1 MNFYAVFAVYF
12 LFWVMSVF
20 LVLPFGVR
28 TPHETGEAMVP
39 GQADSAPTNYRPLR
53 VFVSATILSLVLF
66 SIFYANYVNGW
77 VTTDDINLA
86 RLHREG

>member
-1 MNFYAVFAVYF
+1 
-12 LFWVMSVF
+12 
-20 LVLPFGVR
+20 
-28 TPHETGEAMVP
+28 
-39 GQADSAPTNYRPLR
+39 
-53 VFVSATILSLVLF
+53 VLF